1 MICNNK
7 FKKRG
12 IDSSND
18 EAIVNKLQLKYFN
31 FKKTNNSVKPSL
43 KSDIKLINLYK
54 QSKYEDMIQQ

>member
-1 MICNNK
+1 MICNNN

-54 QSKYEDMIQQ
+54 